1 VAPAAVGRYL
11 VAMPQ
16 GPALAL
22 AIGVS
27 AFVLFFLIGR
37 LTRRKAQPMSTTT
50 DSLTHHVE
58 EQIILM
64 VSDRLRI
71 DDEELAATLRKEPDP
86 GIVEKVTKDV
96 RAIELVYEKKHGKG
110 PARYDLGV
118 EVHFEDGHLDRKIN
132 EVSVAWLPEDV
143 SQAFAKT
150 GAARVHRAWTLPWQN
165 ANNKVS

>member
-1 VAPAAVGRYL
+1 MSQGTVAVG
-11 VAMPQ
+11 VCIA
-16 GPALAL
+16 
-22 AIGVS
+22 
-27 AFVLFFLIGR
+27 AFLLFFLIGR
-37 LTRRKAQPMSTTT
+37 LTRRKAPEMSTTT

-71 DDEELAATLRKEPDP
+71 DDEELATTLRSRDKEPDP
-86 GIVEKVTKDV
+86 GIVERITKDV
-96 RAIELVYEKKHGKG
+96 RTIELVYEKKHGKG

-118 EVHFEDGHLDRKIN
+118 EIHFEDGHLDRKIN

-150 GAARVHRAWTLPWQN
+150 GAARVHRPWTLPWQSDD
-165 ANNKVS
+165 NKVS